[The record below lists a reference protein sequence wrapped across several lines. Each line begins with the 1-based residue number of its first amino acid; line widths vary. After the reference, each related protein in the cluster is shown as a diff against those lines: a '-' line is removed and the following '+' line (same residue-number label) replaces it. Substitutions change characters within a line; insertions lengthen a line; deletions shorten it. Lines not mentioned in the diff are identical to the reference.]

1 MKNKKLTPLQK
12 TIQTQRAVKKYLKEV
27 IEPKMM
33 LEIKNSFDDK
43 KLPFECFK
51 TEDTE
56 IKNFIINK
64 YLKN

>member
-33 LEIKNSFDDK
+33 LEIKNSFDDQ
-43 KLPFECFK
+43 KLPIECFK

-56 IKNFIINK
+56 IKNFVIDK